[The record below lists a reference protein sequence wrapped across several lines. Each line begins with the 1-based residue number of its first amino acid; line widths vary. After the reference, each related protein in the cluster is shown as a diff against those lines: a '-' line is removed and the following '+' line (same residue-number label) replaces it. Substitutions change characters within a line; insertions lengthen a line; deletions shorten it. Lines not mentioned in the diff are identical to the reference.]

1 MTFLVEFITAH
12 KQFLDNGQIG
22 DLFLSDLNTEFFQV
36 VGNGLPLKE
45 QGTTLSQEL
54 NNALGFHKIPILA
67 LILLAGRRVKT
78 LELYLLDLYF
88 LLGVLELARL
98 LLDLAPLTL
107 DLLVDLRLALL
118 YQPLD

>member
-67 LILLAGRRVKT
+67 LVLLAGRRVKT